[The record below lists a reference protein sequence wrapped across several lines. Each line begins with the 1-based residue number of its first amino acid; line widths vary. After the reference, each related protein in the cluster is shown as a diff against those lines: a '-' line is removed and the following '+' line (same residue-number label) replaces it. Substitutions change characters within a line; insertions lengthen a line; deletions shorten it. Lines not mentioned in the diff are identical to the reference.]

1 MARMSKIDY
10 QMHCRME
17 KMKCIGESRDI
28 AKKEYKEMM
37 GKNPSN
43 RTMGI
48 HSFLSYDAIK
58 QTSIEFIRH
67 LKIEYKS
74 IKDISQIKKDHVEE
88 YLKFRQNDGKAA
100 ATISKDMAALNKL
113 FNLTIT
119 KKDCG
124 IKNRSYK
131 DITRSRGPKAHDTK
145 YNPKNYKD
153 QITLAKAC
161 GYRRESVLVVTPE
174 RVIWKDGLPYKI
186 QLIEKGGKERDATI
200 LRGDREKIKEILIG
214 KEKEKPL
221 FTKYTTKIDNHAFRR
236 EYARNRY
243 KELVKEQGA
252 ENKDYR
258 GFDSKLLIK
267 VSNDLGHN
275 RLNVTIYNY
284 LL

>member
-17 KMKCIGESRDI
+17 QMKCIGESRDD

-58 QTSIEFIRH
+58 QTSIEFTRY
-67 LKIEYKS
+67 LKVKDKS
-74 IKDISQIKKDHVEE
+74 IKDVSHIKKEHVEE
-88 YLKFRQNDGKAA
+88 YLKNRQDKGISA

-113 FNLTIT
+113 FNLHIT
-119 KKDCG
+119 KKECG

-131 DITRSRGPKAHDTK
+131 DITRSRGPKAHDSK
-145 YNPKNYKD
+145 YNPKNYKE

-174 RVIWKDGLPYKI
+174 RVIWKDGLPYKVH
-186 QLIEKGGKERDATI
+186 LIEKGGRERDATI
-200 LRGDREKIKEILIG
+200 LKCDREKVKNILIG
-214 KEKEKPL
+214 KRKGKPM

-236 EYARNRY
+236 EYAQNRY
-243 KELVKEQGA
+243 KELVKEQGSDS
-252 ENKDYR
+252 KSYR
-258 GFDSKLLIK
+258 GFDPKILRKL
-267 VSNDLGHN
+267 SHDLGHN